1 MSYIFSKKEY
11 KNFHENGFLLKRS
24 FFENS
29 LCNSLIKDLEEIEH
43 QNIIKSKNI
52 RTAYLKKSI
61 NQKKYLNGM
70 TYLQRADLE
79 CQTVKRFMNLK
90 LLKAC
95 SELLKEED
103 IFFNDNEIHIRHTG
117 EKHVIPAHQDNF
129 YFSLEKGKAL
139 TCYVFLTNQ
148 NRNSGGLGFL
158 PSNTEIDTKFHEKSA
173 IEGFSSFN
181 PLKEKEADYFEYPET
196 RIGDVIFHHCKTFHR
211 ADPNSSDQPTI
222 AISIRAFSSSN
233 LKKDEE
239 ILNSYEA
246 NLKFNKNEK

>member
-52 RTAYLKKSI
+52 CTAYLKNYKS
-61 NQKKYLNGM
+61 KKYLNRM

-95 SELLKEED
+95 SELLEEED
-103 IFFNDNEIHIRHTG
+103 IFLRITRFILD
-117 EKHVIPAHQDNF
+117 IPERSMTFQ
-129 YFSLEKGKAL
+129 L
-139 TCYVFLTNQ
+139 TKLI
-148 NRNSGGLGFL
+148 S
-158 PSNTEIDTKFHEKSA
+158 
-173 IEGFSSFN
+173 
-181 PLKEKEADYFEYPET
+181 
-196 RIGDVIFHHCKTFHR
+196 IFH
-211 ADPNSSDQPTI
+211 
-222 AISIRAFSSSN
+222 
-233 LKKDEE
+233 LKKAK
-239 ILNSYEA
+239 Y
-246 NLKFNKNEK
+246 